1 MIGTGSLV
9 IGIVMVLVVGA
20 WIVRRVRGG
29 GQRRNDEWTDEE
41 AESWERHEEA
51 TERTPPVK
59 IGEDHEAGVIDF
71 SQHHSG
77 EEHAVCKVQ
86 GFVVFVQNSPDDLEV
101 GDVVQFTIASFNRGH
116 TSATGAYRGR
126 A

>member
-9 IGIVMVLVVGA
+9 IGITMTVVVFA
-20 WIVRRVRGG
+20 WLIRRIWGG
-29 GQRRNDEWTDEE
+29 GSSEEWTEAEE
-41 AESWERHEEA
+41 ASWERHEEA
-51 TERTPPVK
+51 TKRTPPVK
-59 IGEDHEAGVIDF
+59 IGEEHAAGIIDF

-77 EEHAVCKVQ
+77 DEHPVCKVE
-86 GFVVFVQNSPDDLEV
+86 GFVVFVENSPDDLEI
-101 GDVVQFTIASFNRGH
+101 GDVIRFTVASFNRGH